1 MHNLL
6 NLLKMLLKL
15 RRRRL
20 PNQRSS
26 QSTKE
31 LRPDLLTPAARLL
44 VAILRAVIVLALTV
58 MHPRIRRIDRHARD
72 LEGRAAFTGGVDGD
86 AAGFGGV
93 EDVVGEGDEVEP
105 GGELA
110 LAARLAADDVPG
122 LHAPGV
128 EEALHGVV
136 RRRVAVD
143 AADGAVGDEGE
154 GAVFGEGLPGA
165 SHHRLRGGEV
175 CAFHHDRHVY
185 GPVGYCFVALLRFAG
200 GEGEAASALFVLGA
214 PGAHCHAG
222 VREAVGRGVGDVDVA
237 EVAGEGWGVDA

>member
-6 NLLKMLLKL
+6 NLLKMLLEL

-20 PNQRSS
+20 PNQRRS
-26 QSTKE
+26 QSTKK
-31 LRPDLLTPAARLL
+31 LRPDLLTPAASLL
-44 VAILRAVIVLALTV
+44 VAILRAVIVLALAIMNT
-58 MHPRIRRIDRHARD
+58 RIRRIDRHARD
-72 LEGRAAFTGGVDGD
+72 LERRAAFTRGVDGD

-110 LAARLAADDVPG
+110 LAARLATHNVPG

-136 RRRVAVD
+136 GRRVAVD

-165 SHHRLRGGEV
+165 SHH
-175 CAFHHDRHVY
+175 
-185 GPVGYCFVALLRFAG
+185 
-200 GEGEAASALFVLGA
+200 
-214 PGAHCHAG
+214 
-222 VREAVGRGVGDVDVA
+222 
-237 EVAGEGWGVDA
+237 